1 MIPTGP
7 LPGSLTDRQ
16 MQDRSTQRL
25 VLLFAGLGLLNL
37 LAWLALWGL
46 AGAASASVIS
56 VGALAWFLGLRHAFD
71 ADHIAAIDNVTRKL
85 RQDGKRSVTTGLFF
99 ALGHSTI
106 VILLSFAIALEVSSH
121 AGRHDLPKFWGGL
134 AGTLISAGFLTLIGI
149 VNLVIFVQLWGAF
162 DAYRARGRAQVEVD
176 QQIAALLDRRGLAAR
191 LFRFLYRRIDAGW
204 KMYFVGL
211 LFGLGF
217 DTATEVALLGISAT
231 AAASHTLPFWGIMV
245 FPLMFTAGMTLMD
258 ALDGAFMMQLYD
270 WAFADGLK
278 KLFFN
283 TAITGLTVL
292 VAFLIGGIEWLQVLS
307 TELQL
312 SGRFWTAINNL
323 DFAQM
328 GAIVVALITLA
339 WLIAWRRYR
348 RLVGTI
354 VGQA

>member
-1 MIPTGP
+1 MSP
-7 LPGSLTDRQ
+7 DRQ

-25 VLLFAGLGLLNL
+25 VLLVAGLGLLNL
-37 LAWLALWGL
+37 CAWLALWGL
-46 AGAASASVIS
+46 AGAASAPVIE
-56 VGALAWFLGLRHAFD
+56 VGTLAWFLGLRHAFD

-85 RQDGKRSVTTGLFF
+85 RQDGTRSVTTGLFF
-99 ALGHSTI
+99 ALGHSTV
-106 VILLSFAIALEVSSH
+106 VILLSFAIALGVSMH
-121 AGRHDLPKFWGGL
+121 AGGHARPQFWGGL
-134 AGTLISAGFLTLIGI
+134 AGTVISAGFLTLIGI

-162 DAYRARGRAQVEVD
+162 DSYRSDGRSGNEID
-176 QQIAALLDRRGLAAR
+176 QEIAALLNRRGLAAR

-231 AAASHTLPFWGIMV
+231 AAASHTLPLWGIMV

-283 TAITGLTVL
+283 TAITGLTVM
-292 VAFLIGGIEWLQVLS
+292 VAFVVGGIEWLQVLS
-307 TELQL
+307 AELRL
-312 SGRFWTAINNL
+312 NGPFWTAINNL
-323 DFAQM
+323 NFEQM
-328 GAIVVALITLA
+328 GLIVAAFIMFA
-339 WLIAWRRYR
+339 WLVAWQSYRRYAGSVAAR
-348 RLVGTI
+348 
-354 VGQA
+354 

>member
-85 RQDGKRSVTTGLFF
+85 RQDGKRSITTGLFF

-162 DAYRARGRAQVEVD
+162 DAYRARGRAPIEVD